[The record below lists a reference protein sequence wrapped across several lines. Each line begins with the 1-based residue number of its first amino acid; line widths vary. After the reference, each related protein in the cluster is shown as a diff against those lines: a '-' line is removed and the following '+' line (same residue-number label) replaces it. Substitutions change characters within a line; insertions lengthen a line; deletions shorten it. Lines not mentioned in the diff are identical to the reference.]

1 MNGLNLVGSI
11 SFNLVDVELSHEK
24 WIGVI
29 LLLGGRSWEDH
40 ISGPPGGS
48 NNFSYISVESVQNFK
63 EQSPL
68 PTQTQNR
75 CGVL

>member
-1 MNGLNLVGSI
+1 M
-11 SFNLVDVELSHEK
+11 ELSQEK

-48 NNFSYISVESVQNFK
+48 SEKLENFDLEVLIISHCI
-63 EQSPL
+63 L
-68 PTQTQNR
+68 
-75 CGVL
+75 